1 MNKTVLALV
10 LAACA
15 ATAGAADYKIDSAHT
30 NARFAIDHFNTST
43 NVGGF
48 YGIEGGLQ
56 FDAAKR
62 TGSID
67 VRVPMKNLQ
76 TSSDAFTHHLKS
88 ADLFNAE
95 KFPEMRF
102 VSSKFHFS
110 GNRVTAVDGQL
121 TLLGQTH
128 PVRFAAQ
135 KFNCYE
141 SPMLK
146 TQVCGGDFTAT
157 IDRTK
162 WGMNYLVDA
171 GMTKNVTLTLQ
182 VEAAKQ

>member
-1 MNKTVLALV
+1 M
-10 LAACA
+10 
-15 ATAGAADYKIDSAHT
+15 
-30 NARFAIDHFNTST
+30 
-43 NVGGF
+43 
-48 YGIEGGLQ
+48 Q
-56 FDAAKR
+56 FDAAKH

-76 TSSDAFTHHLKS
+76 TGSDAFTHHLKS

-146 TQVCGGDFTAT
+146 TQAVRRRFHSHHRPNQMGHELFGGCGYDEKCN
-157 IDRTK
+157 I
-162 WGMNYLVDA
+162 N
-171 GMTKNVTLTLQ
+171 
-182 VEAAKQ
+182 AASGSGQAISLFV

>member
-1 MNKTVLALV
+1 MERLCLRGT
-10 LAACA
+10 
-15 ATAGAADYKIDSAHT
+15 
-30 NARFAIDHFNTST
+30 RF
-43 NVGGF
+43 
-48 YGIEGGLQ
+48 
-56 FDAAKR
+56 R
-62 TGSID
+62 TGS
-67 VRVPMKNLQ
+67 
-76 TSSDAFTHHLKS
+76 
-88 ADLFNAE
+88 
-95 KFPEMRF
+95 
-102 VSSKFHFS
+102 
-110 GNRVTAVDGQL
+110 TANQYTRRCFRACTCSRTDNYGQL

-128 PVRFAAQ
+128 LVRFAAQ

>member
-43 NVGGF
+43 NVGG
-48 YGIEGGLQ
+48 LQ

-62 TGSID
+62 IGNID

-76 TSSDAFTHHLKS
+76 TGSDAFTHHLKS

-102 VSSKFHFS
+102 VSSEFHFS

-121 TLLGQTH
+121 MLLGQTH
-128 PVRFAAQ
+128 PVRFTAQ

-157 IDRTK
+157 IDRTQ
-162 WGMNYLVDA
+162 WGMNYLVDV

>member
-1 MNKTVLALV
+1 
-10 LAACA
+10 
-15 ATAGAADYKIDSAHT
+15 
-30 NARFAIDHFNTST
+30 
-43 NVGGF
+43 
-48 YGIEGGLQ
+48 
-56 FDAAKR
+56 
-62 TGSID
+62 
-67 VRVPMKNLQ
+67 MKNLQ
-76 TSSDAFTHHLKS
+76 TGSDAFTHHLKS

-128 PVRFAAQ
+128 PVRFTAQ

>member
-76 TSSDAFTHHLKS
+76 TGSDAFTHHLKS

-95 KFPEMRF
+95 KFPIFRA
-102 VSSKFHFS
+102 
-110 GNRVTAVDGQL
+110 TALRQW
-121 TLLGQTH
+121 
-128 PVRFAAQ
+128 
-135 KFNCYE
+135 
-141 SPMLK
+141 
-146 TQVCGGDFTAT
+146 TA
-157 IDRTK
+157 
-162 WGMNYLVDA
+162 N
-171 GMTKNVTLTLQ
+171 
-182 VEAAKQ
+182 

>member
-67 VRVPMKNLQ
+67 VRVLMKNLQ
-76 TSSDAFTHHLKS
+76 NGLGRVHTPL
-88 ADLFNAE
+88 E
-95 KFPEMRF
+95 ICRF
-102 VSSKFHFS
+102 VQRGKIPRNAFCIKQIPFF
-110 GNRVTAVDGQL
+110 GQPRYGGGRP
-121 TLLGQTH
+121 TDAAGANPSRAFRGAKIQLL
-128 PVRFAAQ
+128 
-135 KFNCYE
+135 
-141 SPMLK
+141 
-146 TQVCGGDFTAT
+146 
-157 IDRTK
+157 
-162 WGMNYLVDA
+162 
-171 GMTKNVTLTLQ
+171 
-182 VEAAKQ
+182 